1 MAKTP
6 PKPTGDKILD
16 LVNLYNYGYKWN
28 KVGALLKLKEIKKD
42 MARKKY
48 KIELGDP
55 SADGHGMHED
65 VIIMVDG
72 TENDIEKAFKKLE
85 SKGINFHD
93 LCSEYDDSNISVD
106 VLKKMQ
112 KIGVNVDDLLEEA
125 KGDNVYVDYNTY
137 ATLIVDCLNAVKPK
151 LNIDIVDEGYIPSI
165 GTFGYGLFTN

>member
-1 MAKTP
+1 
-6 PKPTGDKILD
+6 
-16 LVNLYNYGYKWN
+16 
-28 KVGALLKLKEIKKD
+28 

-55 SADGHGMHED
+55 SNDGHGMHED

-112 KIGVNVDDLLEEA
+112 KLGVNVDDLLEEA
-125 KGDNVYVDYNTY
+125 KEDDEDDVYVDYDTY
-137 ATLIVDCLNAVKPK
+137 AALIVDCLNAVNPK
-151 LNIDIVDEGYIPSI
+151 LNIDIVYEGYIPSI